1 MPILARVGRR
11 SWKMRLA
18 IALIYAMLTLG
29 AVTMLYPLLLM
40 VSGSVRSDA
49 DFYRVTPLPEYLL
62 DDRVLWIKYVES
74 KYGLVPWAEAA
85 QHRAIA
91 SWRSVKPPEIDL
103 RTRGW
108 VELFEEFRATVPWP
122 REWYTMGHAMYEKP
136 VPRLIPGQ
144 NTRRFRAA
152 ARAQYGTVET
162 YSEAAGIR
170 YPAWS
175 YVGPPV
181 AYFAERR
188 FTFPDTAAFRLYYRV
203 KEQAPL
209 ADRVVVD

>member
-18 IALIYAMLTLG
+18 IALIYAMLTL
-29 AVTMLYPLLLM
+29 
-40 VSGSVRSDA
+40 
-49 DFYRVTPLPEYLL
+49 
-62 DDRVLWIKYVES
+62 
-74 KYGLVPWAEAA
+74 
-85 QHRAIA
+85 
-91 SWRSVKPPEIDL
+91 
-103 RTRGW
+103 
-108 VELFEEFRATVPWP
+108 
-122 REWYTMGHAMYEKP
+122 
-136 VPRLIPGQ
+136 GQ

-209 ADRVVVD
+209 ADRVVVDLDGQFW